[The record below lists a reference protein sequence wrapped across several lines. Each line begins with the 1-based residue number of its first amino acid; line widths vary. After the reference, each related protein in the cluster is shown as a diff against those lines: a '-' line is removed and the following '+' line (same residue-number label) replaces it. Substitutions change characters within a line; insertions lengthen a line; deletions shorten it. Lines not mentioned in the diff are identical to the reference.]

1 MGSFTIRAVL
11 TTFGYLGIGV
21 IVFAESGFSLGIF
34 LPGDSLLFTAGLL
47 AAQNFFSIWKLVPI
61 IILAAILG
69 DSFGYWS
76 GHYFGPKIF
85 KSEDSFLFR
94 KQHIERTRAFYA
106 RHGEKTIILARFA
119 PIVRTIAPILAGVGS
134 MPYRKF
140 LTYNI
145 IGGVLWGAGITLLG
159 FFLGT
164 AFPATEEYLSFIIIG
179 IIAVS
184 FLPIIF
190 EVWRERKKSNNNFGN

>member
-1 MGSFTIRAVL
+1 MGSLTIRTVL
-11 TTFGYLGIGV
+11 MTFGYLGIGV
-21 IVFAESGFSLGIF
+21 IVFAESGFLLGIF

-47 AAQNFFSIWKLVPI
+47 AAQNFFSIWQFVPI

-85 KSEDSFLFR
+85 KREDSFFFR

-106 RHGEKTIILARFA
+106 RHGEKTIILARFT
-119 PIVRTIAPILAGVGS
+119 PIVRTLAPILAGVGS

-145 IGGVLWGAGITLLG
+145 IGGALWGMSITLLG
-159 FFLGT
+159 YFLGAT
-164 AFPATEEYLSFIIIG
+164 FPATEKYLSFIILAIV
-179 IIAVS
+179 AVS
-184 FLPIIF
+184 FIPIAL
-190 EVWRERKKSNNNFGN
+190 EMWRGWKKE

>member
-21 IVFAESGFSLGIF
+21 IVFAESGFLLGIF

-47 AAQNFFSIWKLVPI
+47 AAQKFFSIWQLVPI

-85 KSEDSFLFR
+85 KSEDSFFFR
-94 KQHIERTRAFYA
+94 KQHVERTRAFYA
-106 RHGEKTIILARFA
+106 RHGEKTIILARFV
-119 PIVRTIAPILAGVGS
+119 PIIRTIAPILAGVGS

-145 IGGVLWGAGITLLG
+145 IGGALWGAGITLLG
-159 FFLGT
+159 YFLGAT
-164 AFPATEEYLSFIIIG
+164 FPATEKYLSSIIIA

-190 EVWRERKKSNNNFGN
+190 EVWRGRKKNSVV